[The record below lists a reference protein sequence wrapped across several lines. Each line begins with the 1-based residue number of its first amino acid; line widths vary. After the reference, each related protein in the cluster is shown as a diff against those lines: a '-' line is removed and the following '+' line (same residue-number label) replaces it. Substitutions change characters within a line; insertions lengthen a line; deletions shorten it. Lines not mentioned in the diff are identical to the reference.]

1 MFCGANQ
8 VASTRQFVSQ
18 TWHLGWFRR
27 KILVVKS
34 NVKKFYPLCS
44 DCIYSTIVLAQEL
57 TKELQK
63 KTRAVTLLM
72 EKVVFWRMHSRHL
85 MVDSILMKKKPSLTS
100 LNKEP
105 ICCTLLF
112 MRLDTIL
119 VWGIP
124 ACEMQWCTRLIWDTS
139 LIWSFIVMIFL
150 AFNHFMVSFAI

>member
-85 MVDSILMKKKPSLTS
+85 MVDSILMNLHWPLWTR
-100 LNKEP
+100 NQFVVR
-105 ICCTLLF
+105 CCSWDWTQSWSEAFQRARCGDVPGLSGIQAWFEASQWWYFWHSITL
-112 MRLDTIL
+112 
-119 VWGIP
+119 W
-124 ACEMQWCTRLIWDTS
+124 
-139 LIWSFIVMIFL
+139 
-150 AFNHFMVSFAI
+150 